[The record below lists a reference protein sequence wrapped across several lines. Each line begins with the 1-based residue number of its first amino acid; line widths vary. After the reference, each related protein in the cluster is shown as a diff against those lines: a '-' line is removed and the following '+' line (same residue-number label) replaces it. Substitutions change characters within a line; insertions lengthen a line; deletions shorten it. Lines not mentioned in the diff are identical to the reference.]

1 MPSSN
6 LKETMEAQKVINQLQ
21 TQGGGGGQKAYTVNP
36 SQPEC
41 PQCGTIHPPLPP
53 GEKCPLAEPKTADGK
68 KIDTSKFVV
77 QLRDITISQMEQK
90 NIKDPDK
97 FFKFVIIE
105 LMKILEG
112 YSEDNPQ

>member
-1 MPSSN
+1 MTGSN
-6 LKETMEAQKVINQLQ
+6 LKETIQAQNMINQIQ
-21 TQGGGGGQKAYTVNP
+21 NSGPKAYTVNP
-36 SQPEC
+36 AQPEC
-41 PQCGTIHPPLPP
+41 PQCGKIHPPLPP
-53 GEKCPLAEPKTADGK
+53 GERCPLAEPKTADGK

-97 FFKFVIIE
+97 LFKFVILE

-112 YSEDNPQ
+112 YKEDEKP